1 MHSLLPLRKKIATL
15 KGKHKTIFKTET
27 PFRRQRNAVS
37 RVSKRRLSIA
47 LPSPQNLAP
56 QLGKFCAP
64 PREKV
69 FPNYPVK
76 SASFASQRKRRFV
89 VLPTP
94 YR

>member
-1 MHSLLPLRKKIATL
+1 MMTSDAFFVTLKEKIATL
-15 KGKHKTIFKTET
+15 KGKHKTIFKTKT
-27 PFRRQRNAVS
+27 PS
-37 RVSKRRLSIA
+37 LPS
-47 LPSPQNLAP
+47 LPSPQDFAP